1 MNLFLL
7 LSRVGIRPR
16 VFGGYALILGFLVVL
31 AVFAVA
37 QVSQIGGTV
46 NELVVSAD
54 GDSGMARVRT
64 SMLVANA
71 AVAKFTKTGNVA
83 DRDAAAKAIDGF
95 ARVFEEVDGKFA
107 ELPAVAAGHDLLKTA
122 LANYRAAFTTLAG
135 AVDHLRTA
143 IIKSEAIGAAAGLDL
158 GAIQIAIVNLPED
171 AERVIRP
178 MRFAA
183 AVDMA
188 RVSIMR
194 YTASLSQTD
203 AEDAKPTL
211 LNAQTTVAEAEAEVA
226 ATSEPKLKTLVGALK
241 AKLVADGAA
250 LADVIKAAADLH
262 AIEAELLKAST
273 TIDSKASEINQVLG
287 AARAEQSGK
296 TGAAVQQTRSLVIAT
311 AIGAL
316 VLGALLAWL
325 IGVSVSGPVQ
335 RMTARMK
342 SLAAGQLD
350 EAIPDGESH
359 DEIGQMSRAVE
370 VFRDNA
376 QTVRRMERDSA
387 TQREAAE
394 AERSKMMAG
403 LADRFDQGMKGVITG
418 VGDSAGEIG
427 QSAQDLA
434 RVAERGRGLAEAVM
448 ARAGQ
453 ASLNVQTVA
462 AATQELTVSISE
474 ISKQVS
480 RSVAISTRAK
490 DETQHTS
497 EVMGGLSDAVDKIGT
512 FVQLIQAIAS
522 QTNLLALNATIEAA
536 RAGDSG
542 RGFAVVASEVKS
554 LANQTAQAT
563 EQIASQISTIQNATG
578 LSVTAIQQFGQTVA
592 ELTEIATVIAAAIE
606 QQGAATGEIA
616 RNVEQAATGTAA
628 VAQEIGEVRLVA
640 GQTDA
645 GAEAALAAAAAL
657 QQQAVSLKSNVDDF
671 LSTVRDAA

>member
-1 MNLFLL
+1 MKLFLQ

-31 AVFAVA
+31 AAFAVA

-46 NELVVSAD
+46 SELVVSAD

-64 SMLVANA
+64 LMLVANA
-71 AVAKFTKTGNVA
+71 AVAKFIKTGNVA

-95 ARVFEEVDGKFA
+95 ARAFDEVDGKFA
-107 ELPAVAAGHDLLKTA
+107 ELPAVMAGHDVLKTA
-122 LANYRAAFTTLAG
+122 LANYRSAFTTLAG

-143 IIKSEAIGAAAGLDL
+143 IIKTEAVGAAAGLDL
-158 GAIQIAIVNLPED
+158 GAIQIAIVNLPD
-171 AERVIRP
+171 AERAIRP

-183 AVDMA
+183 AVDMT
-188 RVSIMR
+188 RVAIMR

-226 ATSEPKLKTLVGALK
+226 AMDEPKLKTLVSALK
-241 AKLVADGAA
+241 TKLVADSAA
-250 LADVIKAAADLH
+250 LADVIKAATDLRT
-262 AIEAELLKAST
+262 IEAELLKAST

-287 AARAEQSGK
+287 AARADQSGK
-296 TGAAVQQTRSLVIAT
+296 TGAAVQQTRSLVLAT
-311 AIGAL
+311 AVGAL

-342 SLAAGQLD
+342 SLAGGELD
-350 EAIPDGESH
+350 EAIPDRESH

-370 VFRDNA
+370 VFRENA
-376 QTVRRMERDSA
+376 QTVRRMEQNSA
-387 TQREAAE
+387 AQRQAAE
-394 AERSKMMAG
+394 AERARMMAG

-480 RSVAISTRAK
+480 RSVMISTRAK

-497 EVMGGLSDAVDKIGT
+497 EVMGGLSDAVEKIGT

-592 ELTEIATVIAAAIE
+592 ELTEIATAIAAAIE
-606 QQGAATGEIA
+606 EQGAATGEIA
-616 RNVEQAATGTAA
+616 RNVEQAASGTAA
-628 VAQEIGEVRLVA
+628 VAEEIGEVRLVA